1 MTDRHQTYL
10 YRKHVVNDELIKQ
23 AGLKGKS
30 HSLPKTFLT
39 KKGPLLLF
47 SEDSIIETDF
57 FPIHNERT
65 VQIESSIKTTKNL
78 RKSILEFGLHMGSF
92 KKSKTVELER
102 QNTLESFSFFKN
114 PRFEAENY
122 AAVEDFQFDKIRPG
136 YSAKRYLSSL
146 TKHWQPGAL
155 TNMATQGSL
164 KEEIV
169 YETAECQPSVRQR
182 IDDDLSRV
190 PPAYRIERKWLTVNV
205 TPLKGYRFFRVKSGL
220 FTSRMFWFPDHFSL
234 FNYLRKNGNNNS
246 DNLKLINRLSA

>member
-78 RKSILEFGLHMGSF
+78 RIMPSFYLKYIDILE
-92 KKSKTVELER
+92 
-102 QNTLESFSFFKN
+102 
-114 PRFEAENY
+114 
-122 AAVEDFQFDKIRPG
+122 AV
-136 YSAKRYLSSL
+136 
-146 TKHWQPGAL
+146 
-155 TNMATQGSL
+155 
-164 KEEIV
+164 
-169 YETAECQPSVRQR
+169 
-182 IDDDLSRV
+182 
-190 PPAYRIERKWLTVNV
+190 
-205 TPLKGYRFFRVKSGL
+205 
-220 FTSRMFWFPDHFSL
+220 
-234 FNYLRKNGNNNS
+234 
-246 DNLKLINRLSA
+246 LIIQ